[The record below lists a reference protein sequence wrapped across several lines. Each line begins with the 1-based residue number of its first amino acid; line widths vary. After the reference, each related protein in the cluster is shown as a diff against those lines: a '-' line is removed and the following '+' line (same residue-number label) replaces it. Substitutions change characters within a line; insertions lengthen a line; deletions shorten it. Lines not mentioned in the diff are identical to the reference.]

1 MDNFTVLRDMKP
13 EELQELLNIYRAK
26 NEGLTMGGQLHKPV
40 MVNTME
46 ESLLA
51 SLPNTSGQIDP
62 MTGLRSFFWNDDDD
76 DDDDDDDFDMDAE
89 VDSYEEEDLD
99 SYDQFETNT
108 EDALEYMRQQN
119 AKNRDND
126 NNRRRTP
133 PPPQYIDLLG
143 RKHST
148 AAARDAAN
156 AAITSERQS
165 LAGNWGAITID
176 DDYDSKKSEAGTFQ
190 HLPESEIRAH
200 WDKQMAVAQKE
211 AANQIVEAGQDLY
224 NQLMLKDET
233 GNYTNLTKT
242 WEMFTGGGGT
252 PAGTYSRLGTNTM
265 QGLWNLARE
274 KAQRVEAFEL
284 TPEEIQ
290 QFSRDAIQVTDQV
303 DDATRDDIAAPTP
316 IEAPTIQAPEEVTQ
330 TTIGEFGFDRDTDE
344 VLYDRQFTDK
354 VRGKSD
360 QLFEVLYETI
370 MGRRD
375 SPAQQQARRESENL
389 MKSFLSAIAG
399 TEAAPEKRRQ
409 LQTAWA
415 EQGNILIRDTAALR
429 SQEEAAARQQM
440 IQLIEID
447 GGREAKLALAD
458 LEARRQEAF
467 KNADLDQVRKI
478 GNAQMKLTSVLAE
491 ADTELKTRLANLE
504 AEKQVAIKNG
514 ELEVATELA
523 NMQKNLTIATINAE
537 LAIKSRGMDD
547 ALAIEAYR
555 GKKEFYGLEVKIDL
569 AQMERDLKLMGFE
582 LTRDLAEMDDATK
595 RYVAEL
601 TGRWKAAEGDTQR
614 QAAVLSMLATGIG
627 AYAALSSDE
636 MMKQNISSGD
646 QEIEQFLDA
655 IDAYQYEY
663 KDPKAIGR
671 DSGLLIGIMAQ
682 DAERGGP
689 MGNAMVSNGP
699 RGKQLDMNQGLA
711 AVMAAQ
717 ANLHKRTKQL
727 EGRA

>member
-1 MDNFTVLRDMKP
+1 
-13 EELQELLNIYRAK
+13 
-26 NEGLTMGGQLHKPV
+26 
-40 MVNTME
+40 
-46 ESLLA
+46 
-51 SLPNTSGQIDP
+51 
-62 MTGLRSFFWNDDDD
+62 MTGLRSFEEDDDD
-76 DDDDDDDFDMDAE
+76 GNGYDE
-89 VDSYEEEDLD
+89 SKDSDRLGGDTHDTPPSDGMSEIERHHQNYLK
-99 SYDQFETNT
+99 S
-108 EDALEYMRQQN
+108 LEQQGSG
-119 AKNRDND
+119 D
-126 NNRRRTP
+126 NNNQP
-133 PPPQYIDLLG
+133 PPPPPKYKDKLG
-143 RKHST
+143 REYNT
-148 AAARDAAN
+148 QAEAN
-156 AAITSERQS
+156 AANVEIDAERSS

-176 DDYDSKKSEAGTFQ
+176 DDFDSKKSEAGTFK

-200 WDKQMAVAQKE
+200 WDKQMAAAQKE
-211 AANQIVEAGQDLY
+211 AANQVVEAGQDLY
-224 NQLMLKDET
+224 NQLMLKDEN
-233 GNYTNLTKT
+233 GNYTNLNKT
-242 WEMFTGGGGT
+242 YQQFIADGG
-252 PAGTYSRLGTNTM
+252 AASGTYARLGTRTIE
-265 QGLWNLARE
+265 GLWNMARE
-274 KAQRVEAFEL
+274 KAQRFEAFEL
-284 TPEEIQ
+284 TPAEID
-290 QFSRDAIQVTDQV
+290 QFARQAIQVADSGNFQEWWASKGGAAGQYKTEKAAKEAWESSQV
-303 DDATRDDIAAPTP
+303 GDATRTAITAPTD
-316 IEAPTIQAPEEVTQ
+316 ITAPTITAPVDVTQ
-330 TTIGEFGFDRDTDE
+330 TTVGEFGFDRDTDE
-344 VLYDRQFTDK
+344 VLYDREFTDK

-360 QLFEVLYETI
+360 KLFDVLYETI
-370 MGRRD
+370 IGRRD
-375 SPAQQQARRESENL
+375 SPAQQQARTESENL
-389 MKSFLSAIAG
+389 MKSFLSAVAG

-409 LQTAWA
+409 LQNAWA
-415 EQGNILIRDTAALR
+415 EQGQILIRDTAALR

-440 IQLIEID
+440 LQLIEID

-555 GKKEFYGLEVKIDL
+555 GKKEFYGLEVKIDM
-569 AQMERDLKLMGFE
+569 AEMEKDLKMMGFE

-595 RYVAEL
+595 RYIADL
-601 TGRWKAAEGDTQR
+601 TAKYKSA
-614 QAAVLSMLATGIG
+614 QARNESTGMWLNMIATGVA
-627 AYAALSSDE
+627 AYAKMSSDE
-636 MMKQNISSGD
+636 RMKQNISSGD
-646 QEIEQFLDA
+646 REIEQFLDA